1 MGKLKRN
8 ERIASL
14 VKILSD
20 NPNRTFTL
28 SYFSD
33 IFGSAKSTISEDI
46 VLTKQAL
53 EKSNLGKV
61 ETITGASGGVKF
73 IPQTTPQK
81 NKEVLE
87 DICNRLKDKERIL
100 PGGFLY
106 MIDVL
111 YSPHL
116 IHSVGEIFA
125 SQFNYDEVDYI
136 VTVETKGIPIAFM
149 VAKAMNLP
157 LVILRHE
164 NKVTEGST
172 VSINYISGSSG
183 KMQRMCL
190 SRKAIKPDSKVI
202 VIDDFMKA
210 GGTAKGM
217 HDMMKEF
224 NAEVVG
230 TGVLIATKEPEK
242 KLVNDYIPLLILE
255 KEKCESGDVDINI
268 YPNRDIINI

>member
-268 YPNRDIINI
+268 YPNEDIINI

>member
-46 VLTKQAL
+46 VLTKQSL

-87 DICNRLKDKERIL
+87 DICNRLKDKDRIL

-125 SQFNYDEVDYI
+125 SQFNYNEVDYI

-183 KMQRMCL
+183 KIQRMSL

-202 VIDDFMKA
+202 IIDDFMKA

-217 HDMMKEF
+217 YDMMKEF

-255 KEKCESGDVDINI
+255 KEKLENGDVDINI
-268 YPNRDIINI
+268 YPNEDIINI

>member
-1 MGKLKRN
+1 MGRLKRN
-8 ERIASL
+8 ERIAAI

-33 IFGSAKSTISEDI
+33 LFQSAKSTISEDI
-46 VLTKQAL
+46 VVTKQAM
-53 EKSNLGKV
+53 EKANLAKV
-61 ETITGASGGVKF
+61 ETITGAAGGVRL
-73 IPQTTPQK
+73 IPTTTAEK
-81 NKEVLE
+81 NQRILTEL
-87 DICNRLKDKERIL
+87 CQRLKEKDRIL

-116 IHSVGEIFA
+116 IHSLGEVFA
-125 SQFNYDEVDYI
+125 CQFDYSEVDYV
-136 VTVETKGIPIAFM
+136 VTVETKGIPIALM

-183 KMQRMCL
+183 KMQRMSL
-190 SRKAIKPDSKVI
+190 SRRAIKSGSKVI
-202 VIDDFMKA
+202 LIDDFMKA

-217 HDMMKEF
+217 IDMMKEF
-224 NAEVVG
+224 DAEVVG
-230 TGVLIATKEPEK
+230 MGVLIGTKEPEK
-242 KLVNDYIPLLILE
+242 KLVSDYIPLLILE
-255 KEKCESGDVDINI
+255 DVNEEKGEIHI
-268 YPNRDIINI
+268 YPNKNLIL

>member
-8 ERIASL
+8 ERIAAI

-33 IFGSAKSTISEDI
+33 LFGSAKSTISEDI
-46 VLTKQAL
+46 VVTKQAM
-53 EKSNLGKV
+53 EKANLAKV
-61 ETITGASGGVKF
+61 ETITGAAGGVKL
-73 IPQTTPQK
+73 IPIATAGK
-81 NKEVLE
+81 NKEILD
-87 DICNRLKDKERIL
+87 DICNKLNNKDRIL
-100 PGGFLY
+100 AGGFLY

-116 IHSVGEIFA
+116 IHSLGEVFA
-125 SQFNYDEVDYI
+125 SQFDYKDVNYI
-136 VTVETKGIPIAFM
+136 VTVETKGIPIALM

-157 LVILRHE
+157 LIILRHE

-172 VSINYISGSSG
+172 VSINYVSGSSG
-183 KMQRMCL
+183 KIQRMSL
-190 SRKAIKPDSKVI
+190 SRRAIKPGSKVI
-202 VIDDFMKA
+202 LIDDFMKA

-217 HDMMKEF
+217 IDMMKEF
-224 NAEVVG
+224 DAQVVG

-242 KLVNDYIPLLILE
+242 KLVNDYIPLLILD
-255 KEKCESGDVDINI
+255 KVDEETGEISI
-268 YPNRDIINI
+268 HPNENLLGFI